1 MSAQQCQSQ
10 IVSLTEN
17 FLKDTLVTHAERRE
31 RWDKLAGIVGK
42 LWNSERSMN
51 VTYAPRDI

>member
-1 MSAQQCQSQ
+1 M
-10 IVSLTEN
+10 SLTEN